1 MDKEILL
8 IDDDAVTNFLNQDL
22 IEYKFPG
29 RAITVF
35 YNGADAL
42 TYILEHRER
51 EFIIFLDINMPVMSG
66 WEFLEVLESKMDA
79 RSLEIHILTSSINP
93 RDRTNAKKNR
103 MVTSFMEKPLDE
115 SILDDLLIETIK
127 KGDYNR

>member
-8 IDDDAVTNFLNQDL
+8 IDDDAITNFLNQDL

-42 TYILEHRER
+42 TYILDHRER
-51 EFIIFLDINMPVMSG
+51 EFIIFLDLNMPVMSG
-66 WEFLEVLESKMDA
+66 WEFLEVLESKMDT
-79 RSLEIHILTSSINP
+79 RSLEIHVLTSSINP
-93 RDRTNAKKNR
+93 RDRANAKKNR

-115 SILDDLLIETIK
+115 SLLDDLLIETIK
-127 KGDYNR
+127 KGDCNR

>member
-8 IDDDAVTNFLNQDL
+8 IDDDAITNFLNQDL

-51 EFIIFLDINMPVMSG
+51 EFIIFLDLNMPVMSG

-79 RSLEIHILTSSINP
+79 RSLEIHVLTSSINP